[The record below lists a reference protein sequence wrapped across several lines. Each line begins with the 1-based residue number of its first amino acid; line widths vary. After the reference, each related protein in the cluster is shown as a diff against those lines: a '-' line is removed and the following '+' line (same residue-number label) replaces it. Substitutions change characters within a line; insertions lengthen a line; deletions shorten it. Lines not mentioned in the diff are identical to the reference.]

1 MYLRK
6 CTVCGLEARTQ
17 QELNLFV
24 SHSGSK
30 HRRMNKCKPC
40 FTEYMG
46 KRQKNLREAKRPWL
60 KKCRRCGVEAQSEKE
75 FKFFKE
81 DSYIK
86 YLNKNIC
93 LACETEQKLNKK
105 IRERERRLTES
116 DEERSKRLLYHREY
130 QRKKKLTES
139 DEERNERLIKAKI
152 DRQTNPKKY
161 KKYRKTYR
169 NKHYDSYRVER
180 KLHNIKAKLKHPQAA
195 LKLDKKHRKEMR
207 NIYAKARRMNQDE
220 NSDIHY
226 HVDHIVPLHSDVV
239 CGLHV
244 PWNLQI
250 ISAKDNV
257 LKSNDLDQDDE
268 DIVLGVKI

>member
-40 FTEYMG
+40 FTEYMSQ
-46 KRQKNLREAKRPWL
+46 RQKNCREAKRPWL

-116 DEERSKRLLYHREY
+116 DEKRSQRLLH
-130 QRKKKLTES
+130 QRKKRLRES
-139 DEERNERLIKAKI
+139 NEERNERLLKVKI
-152 DRQTNPKKY
+152 DRQNNPEKY
-161 KKYRKTYR
+161 KQYQKTYV
-169 NKHYDSYRVER
+169 NKHYDSYRIEQ
-180 KLHNIKAKLKHPQAA
+180 KLTKIKAKLKHPKAA
-195 LKLDKKHRKEMR
+195 LKLDKKHRKEMK
-207 NIYAKARRMNQDE
+207 NIYAKARRMNLDE
-220 NSDIHY
+220 NSDVHY
-226 HVDHIVPLHSDVV
+226 HVDHVVPLHSDVV

-250 ISAKDNV
+250 ISAKDNI
-257 LKSNDLDQDDE
+257 LKSNILDQDDE